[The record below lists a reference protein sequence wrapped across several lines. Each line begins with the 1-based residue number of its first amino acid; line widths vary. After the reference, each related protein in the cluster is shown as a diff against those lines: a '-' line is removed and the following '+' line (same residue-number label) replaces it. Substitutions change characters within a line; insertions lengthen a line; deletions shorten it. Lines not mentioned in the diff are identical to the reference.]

1 MPGSVALQA
10 SLPHHTFILE
20 LLLVAAD
27 FDSQLEG
34 ARLASL
40 RRGRNYACAIRKD
53 LRIYSFASFH
63 QCSDS
68 LSYHDK
74 NVNDYAVFFLNKC
87 ALFCRKAKKL

>member
-1 MPGSVALQA
+1 M
-10 SLPHHTFILE
+10 
-20 LLLVAAD
+20 AAD
-27 FDSQLEG
+27 SDSQLEG

-74 NVNDYAVFFLNKC
+74 NVNDYAVFFLINMPFF
-87 ALFCRKAKKL
+87 ARVTSLVLT